1 MKKNEGDKISRFN
14 EVCDI
19 IANSA
24 TGLKKACEQVGI
36 SHNTIYNMLD
46 DPEHEKRYARARR
59 MQAELLTD
67 ETIDIAD
74 DTTGDT
80 EIIFKDGK
88 QVKVENK
95 EWVNRSRLRIDARK
109 WLAAKLHPKKYGDKV
124 DVTTDGKELKQ
135 NTTIIWGANQIE
147 I

>member
-1 MKKNEGDKISRFN
+1 
-14 EVCDI
+14 
-19 IANSA
+19 
-24 TGLKKACEQVGI
+24 
-36 SHNTIYNMLD
+36 
-46 DPEHEKRYARARR
+46 